1 MRTRSIT
8 LVLGAIALA
17 GCATLPRVDGVE
29 PAGPPPLRVWIEFP
43 IGSSVV
49 HPIFTNREAH
59 VAMFEIIP
67 GRGAT
72 MVYPLVRADA
82 APSEAHYV
90 DLRIQHGRM
99 FYYNDPFGY
108 ANFQPRYYYAVASVA
123 PLNLARLQSS
133 LGATRRLLGQ
143 MYASYRPYDVIDRLT
158 EAVVPMQADEDWATD
173 LFVHWPTPPSP
184 RFLASRFVQCANGR
198 VIQVA
203 ANYPYYGCPGDA
215 KLAVVASAPK
225 DAPKQATL
233 DRPRPPRNGRDRDGI
248 ELATPGGDK
257 RRRAEPGAASPGAG
271 ASSRSPSDQIR
282 YADEDR
288 ASRSR
293 GTSSGGRGAP
303 ALDPGSSSTGSRTV
317 ERNQPA
323 SRPAPER
330 SEPAPRPAPER
341 GESGAERKP

>member
-17 GCATLPRVDGVE
+17 GCATMPPVEGVE
-29 PAGPPPLRVWIEFP
+29 PAGPPPLRVWIGFP
-43 IGSSVV
+43 VGSSVV
-49 HPIFTNREAH
+49 YPMFTNREAH

-67 GRGAT
+67 GRGVT
-72 MVYPLVRADA
+72 MVYPLVPSDA
-82 APSEAHYV
+82 VPSEAHYA
-90 DLRIQHGRM
+90 DLTIQQGRM

-158 EAVVPMQADEDWATD
+158 EVVVPMQADEDWATD
-173 LFVHWPTPPSP
+173 LFVHWPTPSSP
-184 RFLASRFVQCANGR
+184 RFLAYRFVQCANGR

-203 ANYPYYGCPGDA
+203 SNYPYYGCPGDA

-225 DAPKQATL
+225 KAPRKATV
-233 DRPRPPRNGRDRDGI
+233 DRPRPPRDGRDRDGI
-248 ELATPGGDK
+248 ELATPGVEK
-257 RRRAEPGAASPGAG
+257 RRRAEPGAVPPGVG
-271 ASSRSPSDQIR
+271 ARSRSPSDRIR

-288 ASRSR
+288 ASRSHGR
-293 GTSSGGRGAP
+293 SSEGRDAS
-303 ALDPGSSSTGSRTV
+303 ARDPGSSSAGSRAV
-317 ERNQPA
+317 ERNEPA
-323 SRPAPER
+323 ARPAPER
-330 SEPAPRPAPER
+330 SEPATRPAPER
-341 GESGAERKP
+341 GESGKENP